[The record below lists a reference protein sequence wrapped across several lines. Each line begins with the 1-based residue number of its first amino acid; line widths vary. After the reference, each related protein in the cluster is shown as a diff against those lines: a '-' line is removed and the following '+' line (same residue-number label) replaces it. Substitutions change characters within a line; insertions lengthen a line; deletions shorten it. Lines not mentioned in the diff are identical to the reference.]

1 MPSIETPDPVH
12 AVKSHHEARFD
23 LIVPPP
29 PPHLLQ
35 APRCTV
41 VTSSRRLPT
50 KVKAWLQNSDAEH
63 WAITNSTMKRLRSG
77 RKNCRLE
84 CGSVLNNLVSADGFS
99 WMKNWLIR
107 RSRLSGS
114 RW

>member
-1 MPSIETPDPVH
+1 LMPSIETPDPVH

-41 VTSSRRLPT
+41 VTSSRRLPK
-50 KVKAWLQNSDAEH
+50 KVKARLQNSDAEH
-63 WAITNSTMKRLRSG
+63 RVITNCTMKRLRSG
-77 RKNCRLE
+77 REEGTRMRISFEQFGECRCFLLDE
-84 CGSVLNNLVSADGFS
+84 KLGNTQV
-99 WMKNWLIR
+99 
-107 RSRLSGS
+107 
-114 RW
+114 